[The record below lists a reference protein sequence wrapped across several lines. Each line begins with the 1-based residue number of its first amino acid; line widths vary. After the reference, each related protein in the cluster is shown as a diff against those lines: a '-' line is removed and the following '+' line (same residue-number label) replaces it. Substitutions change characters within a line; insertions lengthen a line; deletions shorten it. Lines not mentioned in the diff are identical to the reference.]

1 MRMYQSL
8 FELWH
13 FSNIWYS
20 SHLKYKSWRALISN
34 HMLRGK
40 HYRAVQPSPCAY
52 LSYTGG
58 MSKLIRVLVL
68 EDDLATLSVIM
79 ARLATLEVELGIV
92 EFAVTTLSE
101 YTQVEEYANKTK
113 HKFDLVLLDRDCKA
127 GGSFHA
133 LDFGKYQPNTI
144 IGISSVPDYN
154 KQLQQ
159 RGITQTVW
167 KDYSNLE
174 GFGNELAVL
183 IEQVIS
189 TFKG

>member
-1 MRMYQSL
+1 M
-8 FELWH
+8 
-13 FSNIWYS
+13 
-20 SHLKYKSWRALISN
+20 
-34 HMLRGK
+34 
-40 HYRAVQPSPCAY
+40 
-52 LSYTGG
+52 
-58 MSKLIRVLVL
+58 KLIRVLVL
-68 EDDLATLSVIM
+68 EDDLSTLSVIM
-79 ARLATLEVELGIV
+79 AHLATLEDKLGVV

-133 LDFGKYQPNTI
+133 LDFGKYQPSTI

-174 GFGNELAVL
+174 SFGNELEVL

-189 TFKG
+189 TFRG

>member
-1 MRMYQSL
+1 M
-8 FELWH
+8 
-13 FSNIWYS
+13 
-20 SHLKYKSWRALISN
+20 
-34 HMLRGK
+34 
-40 HYRAVQPSPCAY
+40 
-52 LSYTGG
+52 
-58 MSKLIRVLVL
+58 KLIRVLVL

-79 ARLATLEVELGIV
+79 ARLDSLEEKLGIT

-101 YTQVEEYANKTK
+101 YTQIEEYANTTT

-133 LDFGKYQPNTI
+133 LDFDKYPASTI

-159 RGITQTVW
+159 RGITQAIW
-167 KDYSNLE
+167 KDYKNLE
-174 GFGNELAVL
+174 NFGDELVIL

-189 TFKG
+189 AFKG

>member
-1 MRMYQSL
+1 M
-8 FELWH
+8 
-13 FSNIWYS
+13 
-20 SHLKYKSWRALISN
+20 
-34 HMLRGK
+34 
-40 HYRAVQPSPCAY
+40 
-52 LSYTGG
+52 
-58 MSKLIRVLVL
+58 KLIRVLVL

-79 ARLATLEVELGIV
+79 AHLASLEDKMGII

-133 LDFGKYQPNTI
+133 LDFSKYLPNTI

-159 RGITQTVW
+159 RGITQTIW
-167 KDYSNLE
+167 KDYGNLE
-174 GFGNELAVL
+174 SFGDELSAL

-189 TFKG
+189 TFRG

>member
-1 MRMYQSL
+1 M
-8 FELWH
+8 
-13 FSNIWYS
+13 
-20 SHLKYKSWRALISN
+20 
-34 HMLRGK
+34 
-40 HYRAVQPSPCAY
+40 
-52 LSYTGG
+52 
-58 MSKLIRVLVL
+58 KLIRVLVL

-79 ARLATLEVELGIV
+79 AHLASLEDKMGII

-101 YTQVEEYANKTK
+101 YTQVEDYANKTK

-133 LDFGKYQPNTI
+133 LDFGKYLPNTI

-159 RGITQTVW
+159 RGITHTVW

-174 GFGNELAVL
+174 SFGDELAVL
-183 IEQVIS
+183 IEQVVS